1 MKIRTILLSLG
12 ASLLLTFASVPAH
25 AASKN
30 FIAVMN
36 PGQETPPNTSGAFG
50 VAFFTFDTKTGQLC
64 YRVSYSHLEGG
75 AETASHIHG
84 PGPNMPATPGQ
95 PGQVLFAIAESGSP
109 KNNCVTP
116 VPDTLK
122 ALKKAL
128 PKGLTYV
135 NVHSTQFPGGEIRG
149 QILPTK

>member
-30 FIAVMN
+30 LVAVMN
-36 PGQETPPNTSGAFG
+36 GGQETPPTTSGAFG

-64 YRVSYSHLEGG
+64 YRVSYTRLEGG
-75 AETASHIHG
+75 AEVAAHIHG
-84 PGPNMPATPGQ
+84 PAVPGQ
-95 PGQVLFAIAESGSP
+95 SANVLITLAESGSP

-116 VPDTLK
+116 DAATLK
-122 ALKKAL
+122 TVKKAL
-128 PKGLTYV
+128 PKGQLYV
-135 NVHSTQFPGGEIRG
+135 NVHSAQDPAGEIRG
-149 QILPTK
+149 QLIPTK